1 MMKHDLPVWQPGQEE
16 LENSF
21 VARFIRYC
29 GFDSYETLHRFSM
42 EHDDQ
47 YWRKYLEFSGIVW
60 KQDYQT
66 FVQFDRGIEFP
77 RWFVGGQLN
86 WVDSVLRWSQDD
98 FTAKR
103 PAIIAER
110 ESGHR
115 QQVSYEELALKV
127 RGFARGLKQ
136 IGINR
141 GDRVGMLMENG
152 IEANVSLMAISY
164 IGAVA
169 VPLFTGFGVDAI
181 VSRLASCDAR
191 LILATTG
198 FPRRGR
204 FVDAQAYIREAVRQL
219 PSVEQIYWK
228 VSPEGPA
235 LETHDQRWEQLL
247 VESNGHVDSQAS
259 FDSASMDPN
268 DPFLLIYT
276 SGTTGKPK
284 GPVHTHA
291 GFPLKMAHD
300 SNVHINIGKGDVLC
314 WPADMGWIAGP
325 IVSFSALLNGATLV
339 TYDGAPDT
347 PDWGVMGSLIEK
359 YQVTHYG
366 ASPTLIRGLQA
377 HAKQALAHDFS
388 SIRVLITA
396 GESISPEHH
405 HWFQTTFGRGVC
417 PIINITGGTEVS
429 CALLSSVVVKPIA
442 PSCFNTTSPAVA
454 ADVIDATGQ
463 SVTGEIGELA
473 VRKPFVGM
481 CNSFWRDDPRYLE
494 SYWQTLPGI
503 WVHGDLA
510 LHDAD
515 GYYYLLGRSDD
526 TIKVA
531 GKRLGPAEVEAILV
545 ELPQIADVA
554 AIGVADA
561 MKGNRLVV
569 FLTPKPD
576 FSGDA
581 EGLKQTVMDLVQ
593 SRMGKPFRPS
603 EVYVASQLPKTR
615 STKVMRRLIRNVYM
629 DAPYGDLSSLDNPAA
644 LEELKRLIHPA

>member
-1 MMKHDLPVWQPGQEE
+1 MKNDLPVWLPGKDEI
-16 LENSF
+16 ENSF

-29 GFDSYETLHRFSM
+29 GFESYEALHRFSI
-42 EHDDQ
+42 EQDDQ
-47 YWRKYLEFSGIVW
+47 YWRKYIEFSGFVW
-60 KQDYQT
+60 KRDHET
-66 FVQFDRGIEFP
+66 FVHFERGVEFP
-77 RWFVGGQLN
+77 QWFIGGQLN
-86 WVDSVLRWSQDD
+86 WVDSVLRWSDD
-98 FTAKR
+98 TFTADR

-110 ESGHR
+110 ESGHC
-115 QQVSYEELALKV
+115 QQVTYKELAQKV
-127 RGFARGLKQ
+127 RAFANGLRQ
-136 IGINR
+136 IGIKR

-152 IEANVSLMAISY
+152 VEANVSLIAISY

-181 VSRLASCDAR
+181 ISRLASCDAR

-204 FVDAQAYIREAVRQL
+204 FVDAQAYIRDAVKEL
-219 PSVEQIYWK
+219 PSVEHIYWK
-228 VSPEGPA
+228 PSPEGSE
-235 LETHDQRWEQLL
+235 LEAHDLRWSQLL
-247 VESNGHVDSQAS
+247 AHSDEAS
-259 FDSASMDPN
+259 VSESMDPN

-359 YQVTHYG
+359 YRVTHFG

-377 HAKQALAHDFS
+377 HASDALAHDFS
-388 SIRVLITA
+388 SIKVLITA
-396 GESISPEHH
+396 GESITPEHH
-405 HWFQTTFGRGVC
+405 YWFQTTFGRGEC

-442 PSCFNTTSPAVA
+442 PSCFNTTSPAVS
-454 ADVIDATGQ
+454 ADVVDASGQ
-463 SVTGEIGELA
+463 SVTGEIGELV

-481 CNSFWRDDPRYLE
+481 CSSFWRDDKRYLE
-494 SYWQTLPGI
+494 SYWQTISGI

-510 LHDAD
+510 LHDTD

-576 FSGDA
+576 FNGDP
-581 EGLKQTVMDLVQ
+581 EVLKQTVMDLVQ

-629 DAPYGDLSSLDNPAA
+629 NAPYGDLSSLDNPAA
-644 LEELKRLIHPA
+644 LDELKHLIPRV